1 MEYNFIYSYFSTN
14 NARREPV
21 QRQQTRRPQKSVV
34 PETEFDEKETWNWSQ
49 ELKRIFEYIWLW
61 AIVT

>member
-21 QRQQTRRPQKSVV
+21 QRQQTRLPQKSVV
-34 PETEFDEKETWNWSQ
+34 PETEFDEEETWN
-49 ELKRIFEYIWLW
+49 
-61 AIVT
+61 